1 MAAHSRARKD
11 NMKLVE
17 SSNSNGW
24 TTLTM
29 DFSDDTYES
38 YKRQLAEIEK
48 MKYGNSIPANVQKI
62 DHIFE
67 NMSGR
72 NIHIE
77 NALAQIVCS
86 VLVYHRG
93 MKNVPIQM
101 QAKAAHII
109 ERIEKMNMSEDDL
122 YRYFD

>member
-1 MAAHSRARKD
+1 
-11 NMKLVE
+11 MKLVE
-17 SSNSNGW
+17 SNANGI

-38 YKRQLAEIEK
+38 YKRQLAGIEK
-48 MKYGNSIPANVQKI
+48 MKYGNSIPASVQKI

-72 NIHIE
+72 NINIE

-86 VLVYHRG
+86 VLVYHHLIED
-93 MKNVPIQM
+93 MKNVPFQM
-101 QAKAAHII
+101 KAKAAHII

>member
-1 MAAHSRARKD
+1 MRI
-11 NMKLVE
+11 VE
-17 SSNSNGW
+17 SNANGI

-38 YKRQLAEIEK
+38 YKRQLAGIEK

-67 NMSGR
+67 NMSGK
-72 NIHIE
+72 NLKIE

-86 VLVYHRG
+86 VLVYHHLIED

-109 ERIEKMNMSEDDL
+109 ERIEKMNMSKDDL
-122 YRYFD
+122 YKYFD

>member
-1 MAAHSRARKD
+1 
-11 NMKLVE
+11 MKLVE
-17 SSNSNGW
+17 SNANGI

-29 DFSDDTYES
+29 DFSNDTYES
-38 YKRQLAEIEK
+38 YKRQLAGIEK

-72 NIHIE
+72 NIDIE
-77 NALAQIVCS
+77 NALAKIVGS
-86 VLVYHRG
+86 VLVYHKG

-101 QAKAAHII
+101 KAKAAHII
-109 ERIEKMNMSEDDL
+109 ERIEKMNMSKDDL
-122 YRYFD
+122 YKYFN

>member
-1 MAAHSRARKD
+1 
-11 NMKLVE
+11 MKLVE
-17 SSNSNGW
+17 SNANGI

-38 YKRQLAEIEK
+38 YKRQLAGIEK

-67 NMSGR
+67 NMSEK
-72 NIHIE
+72 NIKIE
-77 NALAQIVCS
+77 NALAEIVS
-86 VLVYHRG
+86 SILVYHHLIED

-101 QAKAAHII
+101 KVKAVHII
-109 ERIEKMNMSEDDL
+109 ERIEKLNMSEDDL
-122 YRYFD
+122 YKYFD